1 MHELG
6 IVYNI
11 VERVMEVVEGN
22 DLTEVEA
29 IVLLIGE
36 NSGVVPSY
44 LHACFPAAVDG
55 TMLEKTAL
63 EVRVVISNGVCGSC
77 GKVFGINAEKG
88 VCPQCKNAEYEVIS
102 GNEFMIKEIRAR

>member
-11 VERVMEVVEGN
+11 VERVLEAVEEN
-22 DLTEVEA
+22 ALAEVEA

-44 LHACFPAAVDG
+44 LHACYPAAVDG

-63 EVRVVISNGVCGSC
+63 EVRMVTANAVCSGC
-77 GKVFGINAEKG
+77 GKVFGINTEKG
-88 VCPQCKNAEYEVIS
+88 VCPQCKSTDHEIIS
-102 GNEFMIKEIRAR
+102 GEEFMIKEIRAR